1 MFDSWNLFAQQLTPG
16 SAKPNAVEQVDQGL
30 RIALDPYLLWARLTG
45 RNLFDEKGLLPVLA
59 EFSRAGGDAEL
70 QGLLPGHLESPP
82 TRIRSLLVDTK
93 GLTTLLDQVA
103 RGGPSRQVIRFE
115 IGLARSADVEQGAD
129 QDTNGAVTLP
139 QAPRANADTLQGL
152 AKQLA
157 AQRGPVSAA
166 PAIGLAK
173 PLLCVI
179 DDRANFASTGLR
191 ASGPTPRGQPR
202 CRVESIWLQEHD
214 RDGLA
219 SVDATKRWSRQPR
232 LVLTGETDQVVSIE
246 FRGAFYGRT
255 VRLADGLPRPPASG
269 GLRAPLSA
277 QEEPP
282 EPQAYRDLAYF
293 WPPTRFSH
301 GSAVLDLVAGAG
313 AWGQRRAGTWGEP
326 RWHERQPI
334 DDLRF
339 VQLPDDT
346 VLDTAGGSLA
356 SHVLDGIHHAV
367 AEARPGQNV
376 IVNLSFGTYSGPHD
390 GTSLFERALVELL
403 DHHHDRR
410 AGSRKR
416 LHVVLPAGNA
426 HLQRVHAGGT
436 LHRGDPP
443 YELLW
448 KVLPDN
454 AADAFVE
461 IWLPIDSNIEVD
473 VTPPAGDVL
482 KVGPAAALA
491 TLERA
496 GGGREPG
503 FVGAVFRQKGPPQ
516 GPNKTLVLVAC
527 RATRPES
534 PQFGDRSGS
543 APAGRPGPHGVWRIA
558 LSLPRSAARL
568 EAERFDAWIQ
578 RSDAAPARGRH
589 ARGFRGRQSYFLEP
603 EVSAVEPLGTLN
615 GIATLVHPRA
625 HVIGASRRSDD
636 SLSPYSAG
644 GPGAGTPHR
653 FEGPDAVVPVDESL
667 NQPGLLLRGAASGAR
682 LRVSGT
688 SMAAAVY
695 TRMLYERLASDPDA
709 TDVVGPAPL
718 EDTRRPPR
726 VAGAPLHADPMHRG
740 ERRRIA
746 PRKPDGSL

>member
-1 MFDSWNLFAQQLTPG
+1 MFANWALFAQQLTPKVD
-16 SAKPNAVEQVDQGL
+16 KPPAPDQIEQGL
-30 RIALDPYLLWARLTG
+30 QVALDPYLLWARLTG
-45 RNLFDEKGLLPVLA
+45 RNLFDDNGLLPVLV
-59 EFSRAGGDAEL
+59 EFARAGGDAEL
-70 QGLLPGHLESPP
+70 GGLLPGHLESPP

-93 GLTTLLDQVA
+93 GLTKLLEQVA
-103 RGGPSRQVIRFE
+103 HGGPLRQVLRFE
-115 IGLARSADVEQGAD
+115 IGLVRSADSAD
-129 QDTNGAVTLP
+129 DADP
-139 QAPRANADTLQGL
+139 QARLANADTLPDL
-152 AKQLA
+152 AKQLERQRSPVMA
-157 AQRGPVSAA
+157 ALA
-166 PAIGLAK
+166 GLRHGDALVVARTK

-179 DDRANFASTGLR
+179 DDRANFASAALR
-191 ASGPTPRGQPR
+191 ASAPTLRGQPR
-202 CRVESIWLQEHD
+202 CRLQSIWLQEHD
-214 RDGLA
+214 KDELK
-219 SVDATKRWSRQPR
+219 SVDATRRWDRALR
-232 LVLTGETDQVVSIE
+232 LERTGETADVVWIE

-255 VRLADGLPRPPASG
+255 VRLAEGLPRRRGAG
-269 GLRAPLSA
+269 GLRAPPSA

-293 WPPTRFSH
+293 WPLTRFSH

-326 RWHERQPI
+326 RWHERQSI

-461 IWLPIDSNIEVD
+461 IWLPIDSNIQVD

-496 GGGREPG
+496 GGGQPESG

-516 GPNKTLVLVAC
+516 GPGKTLVLVAC
-527 RATRPES
+527 RATRPQR
-534 PQFGDRSGS
+534 PQFGRE
-543 APAGRPGPHGVWRIA
+543 ARPVPPGPHGVWRIA
-558 LSLPRSAARL
+558 LSLPNSAARL
-568 EAERFDAWIQ
+568 QAERFDAWIQ

-603 EVSAVEPLGTLN
+603 QVSAVEPLGTLN

-636 SLSPYSAG
+636 SLSPYSAS
-644 GPGAGTPHR
+644 GPGAGTPLR

-667 NQPGLLLRGAASGAR
+667 NLPGLLLRGAASGAR

-709 TDVVGPAPL
+709 TDVVGPAPPD
-718 EDTRRPPR
+718 DTRRPPQ

-740 ERRRIA
+740 ERRRIT